1 MSDRLWSD
9 DSENSGSNSSGRR
22 VGTVQMYKLKDMHF
36 EPLVLAVHY
45 NNARY
50 ITNW

>member
-22 VGTVQMYKLKDMHF
+22 VGTVQMYKLKYMLYHF
-36 EPLVLAVHY
+36 GQES
-45 NNARY
+45 RY
-50 ITNW
+50 CPDVQA